1 MEENTIEVPV
11 VEVDGRDEEAIVAEV
26 IENEIE
32 IQDEGDNLEKVE
44 E

>member
-11 VEVDGRDEEAIVAEV
+11 VEVAGRDEETIVAEV

-32 IQDEGDNLEKVE
+32 VQDEGDNLEKVE